1 MDGGLLG
8 PEGGILLL
16 GGVDG
21 DLLCPDGGDFLCPEG
36 GDLLGPQG
44 GMLHCGGIAT
54 KGGGWL
60 GPPEGWYSSSW

>member
-36 GDLLGPQG
+36 GDLLGP
-44 GMLHCGGIAT
+44 
-54 KGGGWL
+54 
-60 GPPEGWYSSSW
+60 